1 MTKTHFLEDITY
13 KMRAS
18 EKLKNFMKSKEDEV
32 AFLTGAKTF
41 KSYIC
46 PAGKLTIGWGHTGAD
61 VRKDQEITREQA
73 DEIFN
78 RDLAVFESALNREMN
93 KNNVKLTQGQFD
105 ALVDLSYN
113 LGSSRFFK
121 TTLWKKVVNNDM
133 KGAADEFPKLNKAR
147 DKNGNLVVL
156 SGLTNRRNEERKMFM
171 E

>member
-18 EKLKNFMKSKEDEV
+18 EKLRNFMKRKEDEV

-46 PAGKLTIGWGHTGAD
+46 PSGKLTIGWGHTGAD
-61 VRKDQEITREQA
+61 VRKGKTITRSEA
-73 DEIFN
+73 DELFN
-78 RDLAVFESALNREMN
+78 KDLSAFEDALNREME
-93 KNNVKLTQGQFD
+93 KNNVELTQGQFD

-121 TTLWKKVVNNDM
+121 TTLWQKVVNNDLA
-133 KGAADEFPKLNKAR
+133 GAAAEFPKLNKAR

-156 SGLTNRRNEERKMFM
+156 SGLTTRRNEERKMFL